1 MSFLIVNETGDTGL
15 ARAVRV
21 GECSGFFN
29 LDAFGLAPI
38 DGRMLLYQVLAER
51 SAGDR
56 IKASEFFSRGAP
68 TPRKGMI
75 PWMRLTSLAGLGQS
89 DTSKRRRIVCRL
101 GNT

>member
-51 SAGDR
+51 SAATG
-56 IKASEFFSRGAP
+56 
-68 TPRKGMI
+68 
-75 PWMRLTSLAGLGQS
+75 
-89 DTSKRRRIVCRL
+89 
-101 GNT
+101 